1 MHYTTIMEA
10 NEVEKNILKCSRCG
24 LCQEVCPIY
33 DELKSESS
41 ATRGK
46 LSQIFGLI
54 KGDLKL
60 NREILNN
67 LDLCLNCEKCKLN
80 CPSGVNTT
88 GVFNKERKLGLVGKI
103 MTSDFVFNLKIKSL
117 ELFSL
122 FKKSPRFDDSSN
134 ILYFQGCIAKKLKQ
148 GLNLQGLK
156 LKNGNFECCA
166 IPYLTKG
173 REDIYNKIAKYNEKI
188 IEKADLVI
196 FDCATCFSTVKDYP
210 FKNPK
215 NEDKLVFYTDFYKKA
230 QFVSKQKASVTFH
243 MPCHL
248 KAAGVSLDEI
258 EDILKSIKNINYT
271 RALNAQ
277 DCCGFSGDF
286 FLRHPK
292 IAFNI
297 AIKKIKGIIETKSD
311 IVLTSCPTCLWSLRF
326 SLFASKYIYKNKN
339 KIKTMDMAEF
349 LNKYCYIENKTAQKE
364 RKRTNQD
371 AGMCV

>member
-1 MHYTTIMEA
+1 MEA

-215 NEDKLVFYTDFYKKA
+215 NKDKLVFYTDFYKKA
-230 QFVSKQKASVTFH
+230 QFVSKQKVSVTFH

-258 EDILKSIKNINYT
+258 EDILKSIKNISYT

-286 FLRHPK
+286 FIRHPK
-292 IAFNI
+292 LAFNI
-297 AIKKIKGIIETKSD
+297 AIKKIKGMIETNSD
-311 IVLTSCPTCLWSLRF
+311 IVLTSCPACLWSLKF
-326 SLFASKYIYKNKN
+326 SIFISKYIYKNKN
-339 KIKTMDMAEF
+339 GIKAMDMAGF
-349 LNKYCYIENKTAQKE
+349 LNKYCYIENKTVQKE
-364 RKRTNQD
+364 QTKEKELIK
-371 AGMCV
+371 M

>member
-1 MHYTTIMEA
+1 MEA

-215 NEDKLVFYTDFYKKA
+215 NKDKLVFYTDFYKKA
-230 QFVSKQKASVTFH
+230 QFVSKQKVSVTFH

-286 FLRHPK
+286 FIRHPK
-292 IAFNI
+292 LAFNI